1 MYIFVKIVQKKFL
14 KLIYMKRTNQPTRL
28 IFISLFLFTIT
39 LSVHADRILYTYDAA
54 GNRVVSQREIPFNRQ
69 GDGESSKSYQDS
81 LSFSKITIY
90 PNPTQGDLKIEITG
104 TDSFDGS
111 SMGIF
116 SMNGILLYH
125 KERLS
130 AVNEIDITDYPDAT
144 YLFVIRINGKNSVWK
159 IIKN

>member
-1 MYIFVKIVQKKFL
+1 MKKNL
-14 KLIYMKRTNQPTRL
+14 TLRPI
-28 IFISLFLFTIT
+28 IISLFLFVPT
-39 LSVHADRILYTYDAA
+39 LYVHADRILYTYDAA

-69 GDGESSKSYQDS
+69 GDGDSSEQRTYQDS
-81 LSFSKITIY
+81 LSLSKITIY

>member
-1 MYIFVKIVQKKFL
+1 M
-14 KLIYMKRTNQPTRL
+14 
-28 IFISLFLFTIT
+28 
-39 LSVHADRILYTYDAA
+39 LYTYDAA
-54 GNRVVSQREIPFNRQ
+54 GNRTITQREIIFNRQ
-69 GDGESSKSYQDS
+69 SDGDSSEQRTYQDS
-81 LSFSKITIY
+81 LSFSRITIY

-111 SMGIF
+111 SMGIY

-125 KERLS
+125 KDRLS

>member
-1 MYIFVKIVQKKFL
+1 MKKNL
-14 KLIYMKRTNQPTRL
+14 TLRPI
-28 IFISLFLFTIT
+28 IISLFLFVPT
-39 LSVHADRILYTYDAA
+39 LYVHADRILYTYDAA
-54 GNRVVSQREIPFNRQ
+54 GNRTITQRDIPFNRQ
-69 GDGESSKSYQDS
+69 GDGESRQRTYQDS
-81 LSFSKITIY
+81 LSFSRITIY

>member
-1 MYIFVKIVQKKFL
+1 
-14 KLIYMKRTNQPTRL
+14 MKRTNQPTRL
-28 IFISLFLFTIT
+28 IFISLCLFTIT

-54 GNRVVSQREIPFNRQ
+54 GNRVVSQREIIFNRQ
-69 GDGESSKSYQDS
+69 SDGDSSEQRTYQDS
-81 LSFSKITIY
+81 FSFSKITIY

-104 TDSFDGS
+104 TDSFEYS
-111 SMGIF
+111 SLGIY
-116 SMNGILLYH
+116 SMNGILLFH
-125 KERLS
+125 KDRLS

>member
-1 MYIFVKIVQKKFL
+1 MKKKDRSL
-14 KLIYMKRTNQPTRL
+14 RPI
-28 IFISLFLFTIT
+28 IISLFLFVPT
-39 LSVHADRILYTYDAA
+39 LYVHADRVLYTYDAA
-54 GNRVVSQREIPFNRQ
+54 GNRTITQREIIYNRQ
-69 GDGESSKSYQDS
+69 SDGDSSEQRTYQDS
-81 LSFSKITIY
+81 LSFSRITIY

-104 TDSFDGS
+104 TDSFDDS
-111 SMGIF
+111 SMGIY

-125 KERLS
+125 KDRLS